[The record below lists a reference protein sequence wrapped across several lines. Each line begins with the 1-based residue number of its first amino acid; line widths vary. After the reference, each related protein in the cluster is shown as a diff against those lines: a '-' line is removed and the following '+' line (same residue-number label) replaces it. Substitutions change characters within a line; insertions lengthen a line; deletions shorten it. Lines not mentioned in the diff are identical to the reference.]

1 MSSIFILNYMI
12 NDKINSMSILL
23 SVPGMW
29 EIVIILVIIIVLFGA
44 KKIPGLA
51 RGLGQSVKE
60 FKDAKGGNE
69 AEAKDKDA
77 KP

>member
-1 MSSIFILNYMI
+1 MI
-12 NDKINSMSILL
+12 YDKINIMSILL
-23 SVPGMW
+23 SVPGVW

-60 FKDAKGGNE
+60 FKDAKSGNE
-69 AEAKDKDA
+69 TEKDKDV
-77 KP
+77 KL